1 MADVVLETRAITK
14 RFPGVVALKGVSF
27 QLEQGEIHALCGENG
42 AGKSTLIK
50 ILGGIIGHAD
60 YEGELVVR
68 GAPARFESIR
78 DAEAAKIAV
87 IYQELALIDGMTVAE
102 NVFLGHEPSV
112 LGFVDHDRM
121 YVETQRVLTRFNFD
135 IDPTVRVGDLGMG
148 QKQLV
153 EIARAL
159 AKDARIL
166 ILDEP
171 TSALSDRE
179 VVLLL
184 GILMELRKAGVSC
197 IYISH
202 KLDEVFTIAD
212 RITVLRDGESVVT
225 LRAEQTDE
233 AHVVQHMVGR
243 AVEDL
248 FPKSTATPAGVLLSV
263 RDLSVA
269 ERRGEPARLKHIS
282 FEVRAGEIVGIGG
295 LMGAGRSELLMHLF
309 GCWGERLGG
318 SVVFRG
324 RPLEH
329 LRPPAIVQSGLVLV
343 TEDRKRFG
351 LSLAASVGFNLSLS
365 ALSELT
371 SAGFIDADRELSKN
385 RDASKSL
392 SIKAASLE
400 VAVDTLS
407 GGNQQKVVLGRA
419 LMTAPK
425 VVLLDEPTRGI
436 DVGAKNEIYVL
447 IRELSRQGLGVV
459 LVSSELAELIGLAD
473 TVVMLREGE
482 VGGVFDPKLASQAD
496 LLHSAM
502 KEAPSSG
509 AEPSH
514 ATSAG

>member
-1 MADVVLETRAITK
+1 MADVILETRAITK
-14 RFPGVVALKGVSF
+14 RFPGVVALKDVSF
-27 QLEQGEIHALCGENG
+27 QLEAGEIHALCGENG

-50 ILGGIIGHAD
+50 ILGGIIGHSD

-68 GAPARFESIR
+68 GTPARFESIR

-102 NVFLGHEPSV
+102 NVFLGHEPSR

-121 YVETQRVLTRFNFD
+121 YVDTQRVLERFNLQL
-135 IDPTVRVGDLGMG
+135 DPTLRVGDLGMG

-179 VVLLL
+179 VSLLL
-184 GILMELRKAGVSC
+184 EILRELRKAGVSC

-202 KLDEVFTIAD
+202 KLDEVFAIAD
-212 RITVLRDGESVVT
+212 RITVLRDGQSITT
-225 LRAEQTDE
+225 LRAAETDE
-233 AHVVQHMVGR
+233 GRVVQHMVGR

-248 FPKSTATPAGVLLSV
+248 FPKSTATPGEVLLEV
-263 RDLSVA
+263 RDLTVA
-269 ERRGEPARLKHIS
+269 ERRGGAARLKRVGFS
-282 FEVRAGEIVGIGG
+282 VRAGEVVGIGG

-309 GCWGERLGG
+309 GSWGERLGG
-318 SVVFRG
+318 SVRFRG
-324 RPLEH
+324 QPLEG
-329 LRPPAIVQSGLVLV
+329 LKPPEIVQRGLALV

-351 LSLAASVGFNLSLS
+351 LSLLASVGFNLSLS
-365 ALSELT
+365 ALREFS
-371 SAGFIDADRELSKN
+371 SAGFIDADRELSRN
-385 RDASKSL
+385 REFGKSL

-400 VAVDTLS
+400 VPVGTLS

-425 VVLLDEPTRGI
+425 VVMLDEPTRGI
-436 DVGAKNEIYVL
+436 DVGAKNEIYLL
-447 IRELSRQGLGVV
+447 IRELTRQGLGVV
-459 LVSSELAELIGLAD
+459 LVSSELAELQGLAD
-473 TVVMLREGE
+473 TIVMLREGE
-482 VGGVFDPKLASQAD
+482 VGGVFDPKLATQAD
-496 LLHSAM
+496 LLEAAM
-502 KEAPSSG
+502 KERKSERPGPSA
-509 AEPSH
+509 AERAS
-514 ATSAG
+514 